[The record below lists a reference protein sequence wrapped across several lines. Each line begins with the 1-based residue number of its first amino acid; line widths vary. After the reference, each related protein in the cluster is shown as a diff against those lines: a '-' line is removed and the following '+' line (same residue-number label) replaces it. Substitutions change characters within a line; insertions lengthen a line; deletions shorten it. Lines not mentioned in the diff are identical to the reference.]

1 MVDEKSGVHLNPEEL
16 NDTLD
21 LPEDDLPTPKLGGA
35 SPERSG
41 MEGQPNFG
49 ESVNRSVYVVRFSHE
64 VM

>member
-21 LPEDDLPTPKLGGA
+21 LPEDDIPTPKLGST

-41 MEGQPNFG
+41 LGRHPNFG
-49 ESVNRSVYVVRFSHE
+49 ESANRCVYVIRLSHE